1 MVSVFCRAT
10 QGSAQRAARR
20 STSILDQRR
29 AHGGAAARVEQEDD
43 DKPGLPDFRH
53 PVQLAAHVRAR
64 QVREEPQAGAAQ
76 ERLHRRTSRRTKP
89 QLRQQQQQPTLK
101 QTSRQRRP
109 LTTTSELRARHR
121 LESHVQPIP
130 ARVLPRVPARI
141 PDAAQHAA
149 STPAQRQGEGTLSV
163 DADGSGLA
171 VRSNERGGLQE

>member
-10 QGSAQRAARR
+10 EGSTQRAARW

-29 AHGGAAARVEQEDD
+29 THGGAAARVEQEDD
-43 DKPGLPDFRH
+43 YEPGLQDLRH
-53 PVQLAAHVRAR
+53 PLQLAAHVRAR
-64 QVREEPQAGAAQ
+64 QVRQEPQAGAAQ
-76 ERLHRRTSRRTKP
+76 ERLHRRTSRRTEPK
-89 QLRQQQQQPTLK
+89 LRQQQQQSTFK
-101 QTSRQRRP
+101 QTPRQRRP

-121 LESHVQPIP
+121 LESHVQPLP

-149 STPAQRQGEGTLSV
+149 STPAERQSEGTVSV

-171 VRSNERGGLQE
+171 VRSNERGGL